1 MFDVAA
7 VARLKRQQQRAQK
20 GMRNHV
26 VEEAQ
31 DDDRPT
37 LTKRGA
43 ATTGVGWRTARA
55 RVKQSPRQWH
65 RPVLRNNAPS
75 WWLVPPHT
83 ASAADQFDVRHSSR
97 SVRGERLLSRMH
109 LDKASVP
116 ATRLPTPR
124 AAEAFEEAL
133 FSVTSNRFVE
143 PFVPHEERS
152 NAKPPPRAGAV
163 APVER
168 PWDLNDTLWKR
179 RAAWC
184 DGHGFFDSA
193 KVKNAKMSKIFE
205 GSLASGLAKYILKN
219 DDGDSD
225 DDDRY
230 GQNGLNN
237 DSSEVNDV
245 RDEFGAYL
253 DTFFGIF
260 DVYAALDGDNI
271 HQMGLNEWTELI
283 NDCKLADEKSKHCKM
298 SDIVLQFFAVD
309 GGGEAKDKSLDRS
322 EFLTCITRLAVMKY
336 VMPGIHADVSD
347 AVEVIF
353 AKDIKPKLDPGLFL
367 SPDEFRADT
376 LYTRDVTEALVRN
389 EASMKL
395 LFDAVASYT
404 RISKLGLLLGLA
416 EWKQLMRMLGLIN
429 LDVTDRDAVLCFI
442 MSRMAVVDSE
452 SERGQI
458 KESNLTFEGFLEA
471 VARMSVLKAWP
482 TEEDLLRSGCADAG
496 VYMLKLR
503 KDPEKFHELMLT
515 RNVDWGCT
523 PPLPKWQCV
532 ENMVMM
538 MIRSVEHLLGTG
550 SDDEKQPALDARE
563 MKRFGQFWTKPNVKK
578 VNKKK

>member
-1 MFDVAA
+1 MSLLDDGRVFPERIFELPPVRSPRTLLTSPATLSPRARAATSRAPIQRTFVFTATKPEVRPNTTTPRVLPRRLPKAPLSSHSPTRRPPSEGLPAPPARDASRLRFSCASPQLLVEGEEEWTCNEDDGPPHPAGEAEEEEASRSSGMFDVAA

-260 DVYAALDGDNI
+260 DVYAALDGDNL
-271 HQMGLNEWTELI
+271 G
-283 NDCKLADEKSKHCKM
+283 
-298 SDIVLQFFAVD
+298 
-309 GGGEAKDKSLDRS
+309 R
-322 EFLTCITRLAVMKY
+322 
-336 VMPGIHADVSD
+336 
-347 AVEVIF
+347 
-353 AKDIKPKLDPGLFL
+353 
-367 SPDEFRADT
+367 
-376 LYTRDVTEALVRN
+376 RD
-389 EASMKL
+389 
-395 LFDAVASYT
+395 
-404 RISKLGLLLGLA
+404 
-416 EWKQLMRMLGLIN
+416 
-429 LDVTDRDAVLCFI
+429 
-442 MSRMAVVDSE
+442 
-452 SERGQI
+452 
-458 KESNLTFEGFLEA
+458 
-471 VARMSVLKAWP
+471 
-482 TEEDLLRSGCADAG
+482 
-496 VYMLKLR
+496 
-503 KDPEKFHELMLT
+503 
-515 RNVDWGCT
+515 
-523 PPLPKWQCV
+523 
-532 ENMVMM
+532 
-538 MIRSVEHLLGTG
+538 
-550 SDDEKQPALDARE
+550 
-563 MKRFGQFWTKPNVKK
+563 
-578 VNKKK
+578 